1 MSKSIAYGHGH
12 NHGDC
17 GIQTGYVSVK
27 TVANEVATF
36 DITFERPFI
45 ESPDIVLV
53 SPVTAVPYTAVRY
66 ASASNYTATGFKL
79 HIYRTTSTGTGV
91 AWVAIGKMANE

>member
-1 MSKSIAYGHGH
+1 M
-12 NHGDC
+12 
-17 GIQTGYVSVK
+17 QTGYISVK

-36 DITFERPFI
+36 DIEFEEPFA
-45 ESPDIVLV
+45 EPPDIVIV

-66 ASASNYTATGFKL
+66 ASASTYTATGFKL

-91 AWVAIGKMANE
+91 AWVAIGKAASKKES

>member
-1 MSKSIAYGHGH
+1 MNNNIAYGHGH
-12 NHGDC
+12 NYQDC
-17 GIQTGYVSVK
+17 GCRFGYISVK

-36 DITFERPFI
+36 DIEFDEPFK
-45 ESPDIVLV
+45 ESCDIVIV

-66 ASASNYTATGFKL
+66 ASASAYSLTGFKL

-91 AWVAIGKMANE
+91 AWIAFGK